1 MSLLDVRDDGNELSY
16 LENEE
21 MWNEYEKLDAKV
33 NQNLLEIDAILA
45 RCQVS
50 NSAVVKY
57 NGGVDEAYLAVG
69 AALIWWNLAIYL
81 LLVHSY
87 LENKNRLMICWY

>member
-1 MSLLDVRDDGNELSY
+1 MSLLDVKDYGNELSY

-33 NQNLLEIDAILA
+33 NQNLLEIDALLD
-45 RCQVS
+45 S
-50 NSAVVKY
+50 YVVKY

-69 AALIWWNLAIYL
+69 ASLIWWNLAIYL
-81 LLVHSY
+81 LSIHFY

>member
-33 NQNLLEIDAILA
+33 NQNLLEIDAILD
-45 RCQVS
+45 S
-50 NSAVVKY
+50 YVVKY

-69 AALIWWNLAIYL
+69 AAIIWWNLAIYL
-81 LLVHSY
+81 LSIHSY

>member
-33 NQNLLEIDAILA
+33 NQNLLEIEAILD
-45 RCQVS
+45 S
-50 NSAVVKY
+50 YVVKY
-57 NGGVDEAYLAVG
+57 NGAVVKYSNLDEAYLAVG

>member
-16 LENEE
+16 LDNEE

-33 NQNLLEIDAILA
+33 NQNLLEIDALLD
-45 RCQVS
+45 S
-50 NSAVVKY
+50 YVVKY

-69 AALIWWNLAIYL
+69 ASLIWWNLAIYL
-81 LLVHSY
+81 LSIHFY
-87 LENKNRLMICWY
+87 LENKNRLMICGY

>member
-33 NQNLLEIDAILA
+33 NQNLLEIDAILD
-45 RCQVS
+45 S
-50 NSAVVKY
+50 YVVKY

-69 AALIWWNLAIYL
+69 ASLIWWNLAIYL
-81 LLVHSY
+81 LSIHFY
-87 LENKNRLMICWY
+87 LENKNRLMICGY

>member
-33 NQNLLEIDAILA
+33 NQNLLEIDAILD
-45 RCQVS
+45 S
-50 NSAVVKY
+50 YVVKY
-57 NGGVDEAYLAVG
+57 NGGVVKYRNLDKAYLAVG

-81 LLVHSY
+81 LSVHFY

>member
-33 NQNLLEIDAILA
+33 NQNLLEIDAILD
-45 RCQVS
+45 S
-50 NSAVVKY
+50 YVVKY
-57 NGGVDEAYLAVG
+57 NGGVDEAYQAVG
-69 AALIWWNLAIYL
+69 ASLIWWNLAIYL
-81 LLVHSY
+81 LSIHFY
-87 LENKNRLMICWY
+87 LENKNRLMICGY

>member
-21 MWNEYEKLDAKV
+21 YEKLDAKV
-33 NQNLLEIDAILA
+33 NQNLLEIDAILD
-45 RCQVS
+45 S
-50 NSAVVKY
+50 YVVKY
-57 NGGVDEAYLAVG
+57 NGGVVKYRNLDKAYLAVG

-81 LLVHSY
+81 LSVHFY
-87 LENKNRLMICWY
+87 LENKNRLMICGY